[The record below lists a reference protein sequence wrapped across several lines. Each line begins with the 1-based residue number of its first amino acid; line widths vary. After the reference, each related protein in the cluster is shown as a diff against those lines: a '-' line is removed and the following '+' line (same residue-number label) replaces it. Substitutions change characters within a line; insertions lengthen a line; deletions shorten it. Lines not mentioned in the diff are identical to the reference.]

1 MDFFTDLKYW
11 TDIKR
16 KKKVI
21 RLTKCKKCGVI
32 QPLSNMAK
40 KKIKKEIRIR
50 ARNVRL
56 FIKIKKTYHI

>member
-40 KKIKKEIRIR
+40 KKRKNGRVDYIYC
-50 ARNVRL
+50 NL
-56 FIKIKKTYHI
+56 C